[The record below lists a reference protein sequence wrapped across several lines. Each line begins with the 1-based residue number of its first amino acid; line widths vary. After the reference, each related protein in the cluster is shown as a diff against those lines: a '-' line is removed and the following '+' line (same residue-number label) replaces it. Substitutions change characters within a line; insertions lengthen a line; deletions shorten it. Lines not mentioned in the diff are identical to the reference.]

1 MKKNFIL
8 SMLLFLFLYF
18 ITLPVNAQVTTKK
31 AITLELA
38 KKIAAAAEAEALK
51 NKLTMVITII
61 DDGGNLVYL
70 EKMDNTQLGSIEV
83 ALEKAHTALFFKRPS
98 KVYEDMVT
106 NGRNTI
112 IGIRNIIPIEGG
124 LPLVVDE
131 QIIGAI
137 GVSGGTPQQDG
148 SIAKAGIEVL
158 STRIDKK

>member
-1 MKKNFIL
+1 MKRNFIL

-18 ITLPVNAQVTTKK
+18 ITLTVNAQVTTKK

-38 KKIAAAAEAEALK
+38 KKIVAAAEAEALK

-83 ALEKAHTALFFKRPS
+83 ALEKAHTALFFKRPT

>member
-1 MKKNFIL
+1 
-8 SMLLFLFLYF
+8 MLLFLFLYF